1 MRVLL
6 DTHLVLCA
14 MKDDKRLS
22 ATARSE
28 INRASTVYVSAASLW
43 DISIKIRLGKL
54 QVDPNKLIASLRDA
68 GFEPLPITWE
78 HAAAVGP
85 LPDLHRDPFDRMLVA
100 QAITEPVRLLTHDAT
115 MAKYSD
121 LVSIV

>member
-1 MRVLL
+1 MRVML
-6 DTHLVLCA
+6 DTHLVLWA

-54 QVDPNKLIASLRDA
+54 QVDPNKLIASLREA

-100 QAITEPVRLLTHDAT
+100 QALVE
-115 MAKYSD
+115 D
-121 LVSIV
+121 LVLVTRDPLVTQYDVATLPA